1 MHGIFFLKGSAF
13 FGRPPN
19 WVSHEG
25 TVHWTV
31 PSPVLILSK
40 QKSFKLCGAR
50 PKVSPLE
57 SDKLLKKLEQN
68 FIRRSVVGRLRSE
81 IFIQQFNDIAGFRKH
96 FEIPLAEQGAEDDEC
111 NAAVDV
117 VFLAAPLPQMVKFA

>member
-1 MHGIFFLKGSAF
+1 LVKKKNGLNLNFAWIIFSKGGNAAF

-31 PSPVLILSK
+31 PSPFLILSK

-68 FIRRSVVGRLRSE
+68 F
-81 IFIQQFNDIAGFRKH
+81 
-96 FEIPLAEQGAEDDEC
+96 
-111 NAAVDV
+111 
-117 VFLAAPLPQMVKFA
+117 